1 MINESFKERNKK
13 LIEKYKILNKKI
25 DFDKFILEFLKKY
38 DQFTIDLLENYLIKF
53 KEYKNQI
60 LMISH
65 KNDLVNFYDE
75 IIFFINDLI
84 MDKIISN
91 I

>member
-1 MINESFKERNKK
+1 MINESFKERNIK
-13 LIEKYKILNKKI
+13 LI
-25 DFDKFILEFLKKY
+25 KKY
-38 DQFTIDLLENYLIKF
+38 DQFDIDLLEKYLIKF

-65 KNDLVNFYDE
+65 KNDEVIFYDE

>member
-1 MINESFKERNKK
+1 MINESFKERNIK
-13 LIEKYKILNKKI
+13 LIKKYEILSKKI
-25 DFDKFILEFLKKY
+25 NFDKNILEFLEKY
-38 DQFTIDLLENYLIKF
+38 DQFDIDLLEKYLIKF

-65 KNDLVNFYDE
+65 KNDEVIFYDE